1 MKHIKTFENLHNL
14 TAKDKIEDIVKTVY
28 VELEKTYLPDGD
40 KEYSYHISEKSKRF
54 GAYKIEN
61 FVNTIFNKQLN
72 IDLDEIISFLNNLEI
87 SKTDEEELDED
98 SVKYVAQDIYDYIDD
113 CSDYELDA
121 KFELSQNINK
131 YNL

>member
-1 MKHIKTFENLHNL
+1 MKHIKTFENLHKL

-40 KEYSYHISEKSKRF
+40 KEYSYHISEKSKELVVN
-54 GAYKIEN
+54 KII
-61 FVNTIFNKQLN
+61 IFLN
-72 IDLDEIISFLNNLEI
+72 QIFDNQININYDEIISFLDNLEI
-87 SKTDEEELDED
+87 SQDNEEELDED
-98 SVKYVAQDIYDYIDD
+98 SVKYVTQDIYDYIDD